1 MAKEGLRYAV
11 IGVVWLLL
19 CPLLALPYI
28 LWGIWQQ
35 RRGAYALF
43 SLWLGIMAYISFPSE
58 DLYRH
63 YFLYTFFEVR
73 PISAVSWIDVSLNGV
88 LPYIYWVMSH
98 AGIAYAWLRLMEI
111 TIGFYLLTR
120 VYRWMLSQSQ
130 REYSKGE
137 QFARASLVFLFF
149 DFLYTVMG
157 VKYGFA
163 LCLYVY
169 ALHLLMNLG
178 QRKWGIVVLIIT
190 CAWHSS
196 FVFTAPMVWALYRLK
211 LSKKKALWL
220 CVILAVLAPIAI
232 YTVGEAILGRRFD
245 FYFSKKAGDVISYGA
260 MTPIGFAL
268 FILPK
273 LAILPLAVVVM
284 KHYNA
289 ERRWCRI
296 ALGWLILTVA
306 LMSNAVTLYRFW
318 WAVMAVDVMALFEIE
333 VYEPLS
339 EKTIRGLILAGICF
353 TCLNCLTYHK
363 ELMHSPYYKAF
374 YPAPLTLS
382 QDYQKQE
389 VYYKIQHDGSF
400 R

>member
-1 MAKEGLRYAV
+1 MAKEGLRYGV
-11 IGVVWLLL
+11 IGGLWLML

-28 LWGIWQQ
+28 VWGIWHQ
-35 RRGAYALF
+35 RRGAFALF

-73 PISAVSWIDVSLNGV
+73 PISAVTWIDISLNGV
-88 LPYIYWVMSH
+88 LPYVYWVMSH
-98 AGIAYAWLRLMEI
+98 AGIAYAWLRLMEV
-111 TIGFYLLTR
+111 TVGFYLLTI
-120 VYRWMLSQSQ
+120 VYRWMTAQAQS
-130 REYSKGE
+130 EYTKDE

-163 LCLYVY
+163 LCLYVF

-178 QRKWGIVVLIIT
+178 KRKWGIVVLVIT
-190 CAWHSS
+190 CCWHSS
-196 FVFTAPMVWALYRLK
+196 FIFTAPLVWALYRLK
-211 LSKKKALWL
+211 LSRKKALWI
-220 CVILAVLAPIAI
+220 CVMLAVVAPIVI
-232 YTVGEAILGRRFD
+232 YTIGEAILGRRFD

-260 MTPIGFAL
+260 MTPIGLTL

-273 LAILPLAVVVM
+273 LAVLPLVFVLM
-284 KHYNA
+284 KHYTT
-289 ERRWCRI
+289 EHRWCRM
-296 ALGWLILTVA
+296 ALGWLILSVA

-318 WAVMAVDVMALFEIE
+318 WAMMAVGVMALYEIE
-333 VYEPLS
+333 RTQRLS
-339 EKTIRGLILAGICF
+339 EKSIRLLVLAGVCF

-363 ELMHSPYYKAF
+363 EVIYSPYYKAL

-389 VYYKIQHDGSF
+389 VYYKIKHDGSF

>member
-196 FVFTAPMVWALYRLK
+196 FVFTAPMVWALYR
-211 LSKKKALWL
+211 
-220 CVILAVLAPIAI
+220 
-232 YTVGEAILGRRFD
+232 
-245 FYFSKKAGDVISYGA
+245 
-260 MTPIGFAL
+260 
-268 FILPK
+268 FI
-273 LAILPLAVVVM
+273 PLAKQSWVAVSTSTSRRRQAM
-284 KHYNA
+284 SSRM
-289 ERRWCRI
+289 ER
-296 ALGWLILTVA
+296 
-306 LMSNAVTLYRFW
+306 
-318 WAVMAVDVMALFEIE
+318 
-333 VYEPLS
+333 
-339 EKTIRGLILAGICF
+339 
-353 TCLNCLTYHK
+353 
-363 ELMHSPYYKAF
+363 
-374 YPAPLTLS
+374 
-382 QDYQKQE
+382 
-389 VYYKIQHDGSF
+389 
-400 R
+400 